1 MAKAPVLTPQAE
13 DFPRWYQDVVAKA
26 EMADNGP
33 VRGTQIIRP
42 WGYAIWERIQAEID
56 RRIKAAGA
64 ENVAFPL
71 FIPMSYLEREA
82 EHVEGFSPELAV
94 VTHGGGKPLE
104 EPLAVRPTSET
115 LFGEYMAK
123 WIQGHRDLPML
134 LNQWCNVVRWEL
146 RTRLFLRSSEFL
158 WQEGHT
164 AHATGPEA
172 AEYAAMIHRD
182 VYQDFFVNELACPVL
197 IGCKTPAERFAG
209 AVNTMACEAMVRDTK
224 ALQMATSHELGQNFA
239 KAFDISFSD
248 DDGELRH
255 AWTTSWGSSTR
266 MVGGMIMCHGDDA
279 GLRLPPR
286 LAPVQVVVLVVRDEG
301 GVGEAVESVERGL
314 LDAGVRVK
322 VDRRT
327 DVSFGRRAVEWELK
341 GVPVRI
347 EIGPRDLADGKAV
360 VVRRDSGDKS
370 AADLDGLVARVQDVL
385 VAVQDALLAEAAA
398 FLQDRIRDVST
409 AEDAREAAE
418 HGFGRLPWT
427 SLGPDGEA
435 ALAADGVTVRCL
447 QTPDGGLPAGDD
459 PDVLAVVARAY

>member
-71 FIPMSYLEREA
+71 FIPMAYLEREA

-94 VTHGGGKPLE
+94 VTHGGGKLLE
-104 EPLAVRPTSET
+104 EPVAVRPTSET

-164 AHATGPEA
+164 AHATGAEA

-209 AVNTMACEAMVRDTK
+209 AINTLACEAMVRDTK
-224 ALQMATSHELGQNFA
+224 ALQMATSHELGQNFSR
-239 KAFDISFSD
+239 AFDISFSD

-286 LAPVQVVVLVVRDEG
+286 LAPVQVVVLVVRDDA
-301 GVGEAVESVERGL
+301 GVGEAVESLERGL
-314 LDAGVRVK
+314 LDAGVRVR

-341 GVPVRI
+341 GVPVRL

-370 AADLDGLVARVQDVL
+370 AAGLDGLVAHVQEAL
-385 VAVQDALLAEAAA
+385 VGIQDALLAEAAA
-398 FLQDRIRDVST
+398 FQKDRIRDVSSVEE
-409 AEDAREAAE
+409 AIEAAE
-418 HGFGRLPWT
+418 DGFGRLPWR
-427 SLGPDGEA
+427 SLGTEGEV
-435 ALAADGVTVRCL
+435 ALAADGITVRCL
-447 QTPDGGLPAGDD
+447 QTPDGGLPSDGD
-459 PDVLAVVARAY
+459 PEVLAVVARAY